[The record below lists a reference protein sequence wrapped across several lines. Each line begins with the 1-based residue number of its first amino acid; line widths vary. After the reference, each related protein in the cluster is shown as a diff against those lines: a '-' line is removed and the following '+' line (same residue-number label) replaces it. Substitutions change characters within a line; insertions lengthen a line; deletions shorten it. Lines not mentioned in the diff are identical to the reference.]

1 MTLNKNFFCFFFP
14 ICFISLVKNM
24 SALIKSALA
33 NQQSSCFQLR
43 SALFHST
50 PVLER
55 GRRNYWN
62 SRYNNGNNNRRSRRN
77 PFRQNILR
85 DINDYAE
92 YLIQNWQSGFDHE
105 EEPSNKGPSWFRRPD
120 SGSRRS
126 WTNDQRRQNM
136 RRNKDCMIARFLSRR
151 IQFLRWWWWW
161 WGLISISIWRSIF
174 LLVIC
179 SSRLS

>member
-1 MTLNKNFFCFFFP
+1 
-14 ICFISLVKNM
+14 M

-105 EEPSNKGPSWFRRPD
+105 EEPSNRGPSWFRRPD

-126 WTNDQRRQNM
+126 WTNNQRRQNM

-151 IQFLRWWWWW
+151 IQFLR
-161 WGLISISIWRSIF
+161 
-174 LLVIC
+174 
-179 SSRLS
+179 